1 MTAAMLNIKR
11 EHMWFAAVGFC
22 VALCKF
28 LYDANLPRKRAT
40 PYWWANSIILLGI
53 LLLLYTE

>member
-1 MTAAMLNIKR
+1 MTPVMLNIQR

-28 LYDANLPRKRAT
+28 LYDAKLPRKRAT
-40 PYWWANSIILLGI
+40 PYLWANGVILLGI
-53 LLLLYTE
+53 LLILYTE